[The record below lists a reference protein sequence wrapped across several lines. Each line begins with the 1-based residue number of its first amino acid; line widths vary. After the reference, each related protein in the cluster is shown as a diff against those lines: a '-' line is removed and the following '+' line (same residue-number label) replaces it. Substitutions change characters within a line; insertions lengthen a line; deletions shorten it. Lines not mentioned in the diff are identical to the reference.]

1 MKLFVRLMVFF
12 IMSAVFSSC
21 QKAVFDEDD
30 GGGGAV
36 DGVAIRFQVTQFE
49 QIPLEAPARVVQR
62 MWGKHAHRSTLPFT
76 KMERG

>member
-1 MKLFVRLMVFF
+1 MKLFVRLMAFF
-12 IMSAVFSSC
+12 IMSAAFSSC

-49 QIPLEAPARVVQR
+49 QIPFGSTSTSRATDV
-62 MWGKHAHRSTLPFT
+62 GKAW
-76 KMERG
+76 